1 MSFYSPSTL
10 LQSIIVSSIP
20 WITGS
25 HTFYFSV
32 SVVTSPSP
40 GSIEA
45 LALYCFISFHSIP
58 FHSIPFHSIP
68 FHSTPFHSIPF
79 FPCSCSQNHTSYKDY
94 APYNQW
100 LYTKSYNHYAPT
112 TLTVEALFL
121 KPQSCQSK
129 YQRNIGTF
137 LLLPL
142 KYRCTVLAEDNPC
155 VYWVAEDKSH
165 VFSSVGLTR
174 IPTKC
179 LVLPRVEQQ
188 QPYGSVEDRN
198 RILEVPKS
206 SLRR

>member
-45 LALYCFISFHSIP
+45 LALYYFIS
-58 FHSIPFHSIP
+58 
-68 FHSTPFHSIPF
+68 FHSIPF

-121 KPQSCQSK
+121 KPQSCQSN

-137 LLLPL
+137 LLPPL

-188 QPYGSVEDRN
+188 QYHMGQW
-198 RILEVPKS
+198 RIETGY
-206 SLRR
+206 

>member
-45 LALYCFISFHSIP
+45 LALYYFIS
-58 FHSIPFHSIP
+58 
-68 FHSTPFHSIPF
+68 FHSIPF

-206 SLRR
+206 SLWRWKELFSTQLSASVSLGDD